1 MPVVVASRGRAAM
14 YAAAVSLA
22 SICLTVGTGCTHHEP
37 TSGMAAASSRGVGP
51 ITSDELRT
59 LDDRDAYTAISLLRP
74 SFLKARGRT
83 SILLDTPDQPE
94 VFIDGMYYGPFD
106 TLRQLPVHE
115 LKEIRM
121 LDVGDATIRYGMGH
135 PSGIIDI
142 VSLH

>member
-1 MPVVVASRGRAAM
+1 MSPVESRKGRAAM
-14 YAAAVSLA
+14 CATAASLA
-22 SICLTVGTGCTHHEP
+22 CMCLTVGTGCTHHKP
-37 TSGMAAASSRGVGP
+37 STGLAAARAAGVGA
-51 ITSDELRT
+51 ITSKELRT
-59 LDDRDAYTAISLLRP
+59 VDDRDAYTAIALLRP
-74 SFLKARGRT
+74 SMISNRGRT

-115 LKEIRM
+115 LEEIRL

-142 VSLH
+142 TSLH

>member
-1 MPVVVASRGRAAM
+1 MSVVVASRGRAAM
-14 YAAAVSLA
+14 YAAVVSLA

-37 TSGMAAASSRGVGP
+37 TAGMAAASSRGVGP

-59 LDDRDAYTAISLLRP
+59 LDDRDAYTAIALLRP

-115 LKEIRM
+115 LQEIRM